1 MRYVGFGIC
10 RLGLISLLDWLNLR
24 RYLHSQQDN
33 PQQLQSVLQEYMYHR
48 VQDLYYRLSPP
59 YLNESPLL
67 A

>member
-1 MRYVGFGIC
+1 MRCVGFGIC

-24 RYLHSQQDN
+24 RYLHSQRDN

-48 VQDLYYRLSPP
+48 VQVLYYQLFPIF
-59 YLNESPLL
+59 LNESPLL